1 MLGVGSPF
9 SEKMLQT
16 HYVLHCLGAGRNL
29 KADEPDEAD
38 EVDKGKMVHHW
49 QFGP

>member
-9 SEKMLQT
+9 SEKSFKK
-16 HYVLHCLGAGRNL
+16 HCVLHGLGAGRNL
-29 KADEPDEAD
+29 KADEADEPDEAD
-38 EVDKGKMVHHW
+38 EGKMVHHW